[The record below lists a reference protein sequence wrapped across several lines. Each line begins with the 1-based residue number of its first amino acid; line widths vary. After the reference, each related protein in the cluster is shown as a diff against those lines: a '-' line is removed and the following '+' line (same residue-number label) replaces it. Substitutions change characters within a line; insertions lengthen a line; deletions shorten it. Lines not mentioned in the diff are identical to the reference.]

1 MVTLDIPKTRCIV
14 LGTYMSNGEPQTLK
28 EVLSEFVGEVNN
40 EITRERIRIALE
52 RWNMLTGSNI
62 TIDDLR
68 LN

>member
-14 LGTYMSNGEPQTLK
+14 LGAYMPNGEPQTLE

-62 TIDDLR
+62 TIDDLG